1 MILASLLFTSGDTE
15 KLVDHLTRCVKFR
28 ACLVR
33 TARGMRQL
41 LYKKV
46 NEKLLEKYMKLEL
59 LVHPQNHILNSV
71 LLYSHV

>member
-1 MILASLLFTSGDTE
+1 MILASLLFTSGDAE

-33 TARGMRQL
+33 TVRGMRQL

-46 NEKLLEKYMKLEL
+46 DEKLLEKYLKPEL
-59 LVHPQNHILNSV
+59 FVDPQNHILNSI